1 LASAEEVESDG
12 SRYSLEFALL
22 DEVDE
27 LEQLLK
33 RFSPSKLE
41 LIDRE
46 DMLEYDRGVVVLAV
60 VVA

>member
-1 LASAEEVESDG
+1 MESDG

-46 DMLEYDRGVVVLAV
+46 DMLEYDRGVVLAV

>member
-1 LASAEEVESDG
+1 MESDG

-22 DEVDE
+22 DELDE

-33 RFSPSKLE
+33 TFSPSKLE

-46 DMLEYDRGVVVLAV
+46 DMLEYDRGVVLAV